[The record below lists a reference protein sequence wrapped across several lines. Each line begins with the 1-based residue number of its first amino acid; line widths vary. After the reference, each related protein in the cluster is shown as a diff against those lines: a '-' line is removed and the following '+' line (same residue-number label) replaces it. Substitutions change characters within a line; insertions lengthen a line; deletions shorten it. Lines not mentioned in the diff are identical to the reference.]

1 MSFVGWRRFV
11 MRRLYFDVF
20 LRCKITVTNECES
33 VETRVCIVENHIFLF
48 KLKNL
53 HYFCCVKCHLV
64 LFKVKTQSQN
74 MKSRKSNNHALEN
87 EKTKLV
93 ELAESHFG
101 KDFFDRLD
109 KLTESYLEKEEVT
122 NYTLTTNYEGAFYAY
137 AK

>member
-1 MSFVGWRRFV
+1 M
-11 MRRLYFDVF
+11 
-20 LRCKITVTNECES
+20 
-33 VETRVCIVENHIFLF
+33 
-48 KLKNL
+48 
-53 HYFCCVKCHLV
+53 V

-137 AK
+137 SK